1 MDIFRMIA
9 IAIVMIV
16 PTFVFTALLYVF
28 LPTMW
33 MLLPAIV
40 IMAILYFLIVTG
52 KFSGKTQT
60 N

>member
-16 PTFVFTALLYVF
+16 PTFVFTALLYVWF
-28 LPTMW
+28 HTTW
-33 MLLPAIV
+33 MLLPALV

>member
-1 MDIFRMIA
+1 MIA

>member
-1 MDIFRMIA
+1 MDIFRMIGL
-9 IAIVMIV
+9 AIVMII
-16 PTFVFTALLYVF
+16 PTFVLTALLHVWF
-28 LPTMW
+28 HTIW

-52 KFSGKTQT
+52 KFSSKTQT